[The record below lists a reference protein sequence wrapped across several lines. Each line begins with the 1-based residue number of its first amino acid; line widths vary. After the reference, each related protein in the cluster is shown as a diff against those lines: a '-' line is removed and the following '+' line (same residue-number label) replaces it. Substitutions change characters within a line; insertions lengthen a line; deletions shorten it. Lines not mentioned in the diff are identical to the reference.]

1 MSQVSKMMAP
11 NVTSTTYHVQDCK
24 ESGVRIPSQEH
35 TKPDT
40 GTEEV
45 REKREREPVKA
56 MEKCPYDT
64 DMGTMARVH
73 T

>member
-1 MSQVSKMMAP
+1 MPQVSKIMAP

-45 REKREREPVKA
+45 RE
-56 MEKCPYDT
+56 
-64 DMGTMARVH
+64 
-73 T
+73 